1 MGHFGITICLEALN
15 GSFNIGYYKVKIG
28 KNDKLREQTSF
39 ILRCPFVNCLKKF
52 TDTGNLKTH
61 LRTHVIYR
69 LFKTNRPVIVHIFVR
84 MQVVRNNFL
93 PKGI

>member
-1 MGHFGITICLEALN
+1 MSPRRLQMIKFENQGIKIKEC
-15 GSFNIGYYKVKIG
+15 YYKVKIG

-61 LRTHVIYR
+61 LRTH
-69 LFKTNRPVIVHIFVR
+69 TGDRPYFCAHAGCD
-84 MQVVRNNFL
+84 
-93 PKGI
+93 K